1 MKILEGK
8 KKEFFQRIVV
18 ILSIFPNQNKNMN
31 IIIVGGAEN
40 RPIRKIVPKG
50 KKENSPIFQNSKKYN
65 RKIVPKSKN

>member
-31 IIIVGGAEN
+31 IIIVYFSD
-40 RPIRKIVPKG
+40 VLL
-50 KKENSPIFQNSKKYN
+50 SS
-65 RKIVPKSKN
+65 